1 MSCSY
6 FQELISALIDDELDE
21 KEVFYLQGHLRNCVD
36 CQQYLLNL
44 GKFQENFKQEL
55 LNDVIP
61 RPSLDFAKRIS
72 SLVKGGVK
80 REVRVKEV
88 FIGFLGTSL
97 EPKKIFSMV
106 FSMVAII
113 VIIGIIHFGVKD
125 RKTKTVYEILPV
137 NGSQLTRDEYTV
149 DSYLQ
154 KHVLAS
160 LENPLGDSSGIFEFV
175 DYSEKKAQ

>member
-36 CQQYLLNL
+36 CQQYLLNS
-44 GKFQENFKQEL
+44 GKLQENLKQEL

-61 RPSLDFAKRIS
+61 QPSLDFAKRIS
-72 SLVKGGVK
+72 SLVKEDVK
-80 REVRVKEV
+80 QEIRLKGLV
-88 FIGFLGTSL
+88 ISFLETFL
-97 EPKKIFSMV
+97 EPKKIFSMA
-106 FSMVAII
+106 FSII
-113 VIIGIIHFGVKD
+113 AVLIIFSIVHFNIKD
-125 RKTKTVYEILPV
+125 RSTKTVYEILPV

-154 KHVLAS
+154 KHVFAS